1 MESVTLDLEALERFV
16 IENDELLE
24 LESRIGRFNV
34 FDALGIARMEIR
46 HSNFLSWICD
56 PVESHGQGD
65 VFFKAL
71 VMDLLRQAPI
81 GHRPLNPI
89 YVDSAEF
96 GSIDVRREWR
106 HIDLLLFS
114 ENPPLIIAIENK
126 MHSNERVD
134 KLDRYVHEVRATFP
148 ATPSMFVFLNPEG
161 DDAPSDLWT
170 SYSYER
176 LHHVI
181 RRTRNAH
188 RDAIGADVL
197 VFLDHYL
204 NLLETRFMEDAELDR
219 LCKAIY
225 SKHRRAI
232 DLINDRIGTPSS
244 GVSSLLEQYL
254 REREERWIIRK
265 TISNMVSFVPR
276 AWVGKLSDESGRPH
290 RSAPCDFF
298 IETYTSDKKI
308 AVRLIAGQ
316 ADDID
321 LRRQAVQSVLE
332 VRDELGLTFPR
343 KSVSNEWT
351 RLYSRDVMS
360 YDPDDPPTLEA
371 VAAKFQSRLDEL
383 SSAIARIPD
392 IVAAAA
398 SKHRRT

>member
-1 MESVTLDLEALERFV
+1 
-16 IENDELLE
+16 
-24 LESRIGRFNV
+24 
-34 FDALGIARMEIR
+34 
-46 HSNFLSWICD
+46 
-56 PVESHGQGD
+56 
-65 VFFKAL
+65 
-71 VMDLLRQAPI
+71 
-81 GHRPLNPI
+81 
-89 YVDSAEF
+89 
-96 GSIDVRREWR
+96 
-106 HIDLLLFS
+106 
-114 ENPPLIIAIENK
+114 
-126 MHSNERVD
+126 
-134 KLDRYVHEVRATFP
+134 
-148 ATPSMFVFLNPEG
+148 
-161 DDAPSDLWT
+161 
-170 SYSYER
+170 
-176 LHHVI
+176 
-181 RRTRNAH
+181 
-188 RDAIGADVL
+188 
-197 VFLDHYL
+197 
-204 NLLETRFMEDAELDR
+204 MEDAELDR